1 MVLKHDQRAALAG
14 TSGMPSVLN
23 KFVTEDDSRNSDARI
38 PTAHKANHEDGGTDE
53 ISVEGLVGV
62 PADVLSA
69 TEQEE
74 KLLLYGSIIKALL
87 SALWNDINWD
97 DVDLEDIDWDEWRD
111 T

>member
-14 TSGMPSVLN
+14 TSGTPSVLN
-23 KFVTEDDSRNSDARI
+23 KFVTESDARH
-38 PTAHKANHEDGGTDE
+38 HKSSHEDGGTDE
-53 ISVEGLVGV
+53 ISVEGLSGV
-62 PADVLSA
+62 PADVLST
-69 TEQEE
+69 TEVEE

-87 SALWNDINWD
+87 SALWDDINWD